1 MNPTAAPTPISQRN
15 ETLLAAK
22 RAQEQREQGIRAN
35 AIKQGRELERKEI
48 CEKAGVTVLDD
59 ISILHQ
65 IRVEHAAAD
74 QANELRWMREEAK
87 HGRGEYWKG
96 WAHGGIV
103 MGSLLSAGLMFYAL
117 GIVSGT
123 LEAAVPMRA
132 QERIADEIRTERARA
147 DLENRAFEPSEPS
160 ATTERTD

>member
-87 HGRGEYWKG
+87 HGKYKWWVGY
-96 WAHGGIV
+96 AFGIATALPATAALILAMQGV
-103 MGSLLSAGLMFYAL
+103 IWDTAARNFREQAMTGAVLSAGQEQRQVEQNA
-117 GIVSGT
+117 VAPTAEPAAT
-123 LEAAVPMRA
+123 LP
-132 QERIADEIRTERARA
+132 
-147 DLENRAFEPSEPS
+147 
-160 ATTERTD
+160 